1 MSSNAYNS
9 QSVKDLA
16 LILKVLSE
24 PNRLKILLSMGL
36 ECTPVS
42 AIIART
48 GLSQTNVSFHLRVL
62 REAGVVKGERNG
74 PYIYYCLYDTELL
87 TLLSSLTEWREH
99 ALEELKKDQE
109 GSLSHSHGNTDTA
122 VNQ

>member
-1 MSSNAYNS
+1 MNNSSPIIE
-9 QSVKDLA
+9 QIEDLA
-16 LILKVLSE
+16 MVFKVLSE

-62 REAGVVKGERNG
+62 REAGLVKGERNG
-74 PYIYYCLYDTELL
+74 PFIFYCLYDTKLL
-87 TLLSSLTEWREH
+87 ELLSSMTAWRKHTLQLQNLNRPQHPPAEK
-99 ALEELKKDQE
+99 ENSVQ
-109 GSLSHSHGNTDTA
+109 
-122 VNQ
+122 

>member
-1 MSSNAYNS
+1 MMAMASTEHPLD
-9 QSVKDLA
+9 DLA
-16 LILKVLSE
+16 RVFKILSE

-62 REAGVVKGERNG
+62 REAGLVKGERNG
-74 PYIYYCLYDTELL
+74 PYIYYCLYDTKLL
-87 TLLSSLTEWREH
+87 ELLSSLDEWRVD
-99 ALEELKKDQE
+99 LLKLNEAHKPDSPASAK
-109 GSLSHSHGNTDTA
+109 G
-122 VNQ
+122 